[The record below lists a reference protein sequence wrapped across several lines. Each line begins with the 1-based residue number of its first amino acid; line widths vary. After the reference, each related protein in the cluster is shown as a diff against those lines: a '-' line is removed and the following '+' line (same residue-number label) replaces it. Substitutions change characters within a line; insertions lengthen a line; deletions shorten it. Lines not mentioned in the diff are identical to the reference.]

1 MECTARYDFTAK
13 RSDEL
18 SFREGDTLKV
28 IIDPEK
34 NQEDDW
40 AMAELRGRTGMVP
53 KNYITSPEWF
63 YRGLS
68 RAKAEEI
75 LLDKEPDGAFLVRES
90 ESSPGDFSLSVKFG
104 SGVQHFKILVDKATR
119 RVFLWVKKFDT
130 INGLVDHFRR
140 NSVSKTNN
148 KMVLRDMVKKKASV
162 TDSHNANGFTNKQ
175 QHTTQKQ
182 HYDSIQG
189 ACGSNGIAG
198 QFQQKQS
205 QWGKVAQQKVMKPP
219 VDLKPRVKAM
229 YDFEPQDD
237 NELELRAGDIVEV
250 LDNSDH
256 DWWYGKLRMKKGLFP
271 STYVQEIK

>member
-162 TDSHNANGFTNKQ
+162 TDS
-175 QHTTQKQ
+175 
-182 HYDSIQG
+182 IQG